1 MAFYIHSM
9 NLAIQF
15 APFELRQPK
24 LDEVRRDA
32 IPALGIAAPD
42 DAASDILAKLQLE
55 LRLDHVIP

>member
-1 MAFYIHSM
+1 M